1 MDLGAGDP
9 WTVPIGCQAPD
20 KQEAADGDCLTLHEQ
35 AAFRTQASFGPAA
48 LQWARAGPRPACL
61 PGLFLAQGI
70 HRLDS
75 ECSSCRTEGREQS
88 RNKHDG
94 CDHHE

>member
-1 MDLGAGDP
+1 MNLM
-9 WTVPIGCQAPD
+9 
-20 KQEAADGDCLTLHEQ
+20 LHERE
-35 AAFRTQASFGPAA
+35 AFRSYACFGLAA
-48 LQWARAGPRPACL
+48 LPWARAGPRPA
-61 PGLFLAQGI
+61 GISSLFLAQRV